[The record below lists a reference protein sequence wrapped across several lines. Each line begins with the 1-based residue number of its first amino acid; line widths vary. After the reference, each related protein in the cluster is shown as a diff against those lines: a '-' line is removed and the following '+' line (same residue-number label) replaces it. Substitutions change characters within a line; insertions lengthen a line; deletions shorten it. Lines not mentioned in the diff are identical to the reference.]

1 VLGHVAN
8 HRRPPRPDD
17 ALCVCASSIREG
29 KARALELW
37 ADRLQGIVAGG
48 AEVVEMR
55 RKR

>member
-1 VLGHVAN
+1 MLGHVAN